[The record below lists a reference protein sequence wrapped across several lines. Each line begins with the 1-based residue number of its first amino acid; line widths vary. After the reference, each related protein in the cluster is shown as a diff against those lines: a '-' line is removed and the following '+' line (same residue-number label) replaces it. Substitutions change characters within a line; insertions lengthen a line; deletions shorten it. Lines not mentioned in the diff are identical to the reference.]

1 MSVLHKGPA
10 PSNIGAVF
18 LVFAIVA
25 ALYFT
30 REILIPLAF
39 ALTLTF
45 LLTPAVTFL
54 EKLRMG
60 RVLPVILT
68 VLISGV
74 AAGGITWII
83 ANQLV
88 DVASQLPTYRQNI
101 DAKIEAL
108 RNRGN
113 GPLGRAADSAKE
125 IGQLLS
131 SPDVPPIA
139 SRASVE
145 NQKQRNAPR
154 PPGAPVPVQ
163 IGQTRTSGWAD
174 LPDLVKPFLAPL
186 GRAGIILIFTI
197 FMLVKREDLRNRLL
211 RLVGLSQLNM
221 MTQALDDAAE
231 RVSRYLF
238 V

>member
-1 MSVLHKGPA
+1 MSVLRRDA
-10 PSNIGAVF
+10 ARSNTGAVV
-18 LVFAIVA
+18 LVFAVVA

-68 VLISGV
+68 VLISVG

-88 DVASQLPTYRQNI
+88 SVASRLPAYRQNI

-113 GPLGRAADSAKE
+113 GPLGRPADSAKE

-131 SPDVPPIA
+131 RPDVPPIA

-145 NQKQRNAPR
+145 NQNH
-154 PPGAPVPVQ
+154 
-163 IGQTRTSGWAD
+163 
-174 LPDLVKPFLAPL
+174 
-186 GRAGIILIFTI
+186 
-197 FMLVKREDLRNRLL
+197 
-211 RLVGLSQLNM
+211 
-221 MTQALDDAAE
+221 
-231 RVSRYLF
+231 
-238 V
+238 